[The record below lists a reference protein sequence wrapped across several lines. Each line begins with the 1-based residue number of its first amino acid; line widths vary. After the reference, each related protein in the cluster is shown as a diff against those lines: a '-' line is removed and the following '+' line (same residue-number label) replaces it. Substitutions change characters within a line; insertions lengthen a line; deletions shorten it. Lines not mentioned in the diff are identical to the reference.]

1 MSKISTGRKESN
13 WGLPSSF
20 SSSSVSSPPESTSIT
35 SGLVST
41 LSSSP
46 LGVGSL
52 HSLLTTGEETFESA
66 CLTRLRGRA
75 IELAPFLI
83 RLMPRPTA
91 LVLDLTAVDT
101 EDVETTDWGD
111 EREDLAEDCDFKD
124 WGIRKVKL
132 EKAKGIDTL
141 LNGEARSR

>member
-13 WGLPSSF
+13 LSLPSSF
-20 SSSSVSSPPESTSIT
+20 SSSSVSDSISIT

-46 LGVGSL
+46 LGVGSPPS
-52 HSLLTTGEETFESA
+52 SLTAGEETFESA

-83 RLMPRPTA
+83 CLMPRPTA
-91 LVLDLTAVDT
+91 LALDLTAVDM
-101 EDVETTDWGD
+101 EDVETADWRD
-111 EREDLAEDCDFKD
+111 EHKDLAKYCVFKD
-124 WGIRKVKL
+124 WGIRKVKKTN
-132 EKAKGIDTL
+132 ESDAL